1 VQMLIHRI
9 SSIFH
14 LLSSIFHLLSS
25 FRRKGNTRIIIF
37 AVIAL
42 AATACRQDMHDQP
55 RFEPLEKNNFYADGR
70 SARPVIAG
78 TVARGQLN
86 IDDHFYT
93 GKINGELATTFPF
106 AITKEV
112 LSRGRE
118 RYNIFCTPCHGALGY
133 GNGMIVQRGF
143 RPPPSFHIQ
152 RLREAPVGH
161 SFDVMTN
168 GLGAMYDYRDKVSPA
183 DRWAITAYIR
193 TLQLSQN
200 AAIEDVPEKMLQRL
214 IETKLE

>member
-1 VQMLIHRI
+1 MI
-9 SSIFH
+9 
-14 LLSSIFHLLSS
+14 LL
-25 FRRKGNTRIIIF
+25 
-37 AVIAL
+37 AL
-42 AATACRQDMHDQP
+42 AMTACRQDMHDQP
-55 RFEPLEKNNFYADGR
+55 RFEPLEKNSFYTDGR
-70 SARPVIAG
+70 ASRLVIAG

-106 AITKEV
+106 PITKEV
-112 LSRGRE
+112 MARGRE
-118 RYNIFCTPCHGALGY
+118 RYNIFCTPCHGSLGY
-133 GNGMIVQRGF
+133 GDGMIVQRGF

-161 SFDVMTN
+161 FFDVMTN
-168 GLGAMYDYRDKVSPA
+168 GLGAMYDYRDKVAPA

-200 AAIEDVPEKMLQRL
+200 AAIEDVPEEMRQKL
-214 IETKLE
+214 IEEQP